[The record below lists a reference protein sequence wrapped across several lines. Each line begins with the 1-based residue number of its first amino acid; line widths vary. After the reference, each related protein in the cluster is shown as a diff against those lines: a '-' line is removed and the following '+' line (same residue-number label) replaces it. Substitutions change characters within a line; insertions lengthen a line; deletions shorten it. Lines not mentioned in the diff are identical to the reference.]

1 MHRIQ
6 SKQQG
11 QGFSKYSIIFVLVT
25 LTSFVS
31 VGFLDSTVRSYVPSI
46 ESEIADSNS
55 LWKDCRKRSANCYF

>member
-31 VGFLDSTVRSYVPSI
+31 VGFLDATVRSYVASLA
-46 ESEIADSNS
+46 SEIADSKS
-55 LWKDCRKRSANCYF
+55 LWKERLQEKIC